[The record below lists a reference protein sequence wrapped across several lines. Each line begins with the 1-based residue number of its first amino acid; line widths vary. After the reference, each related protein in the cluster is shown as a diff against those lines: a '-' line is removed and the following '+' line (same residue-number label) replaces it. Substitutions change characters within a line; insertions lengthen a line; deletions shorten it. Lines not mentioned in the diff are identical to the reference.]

1 MDEPADTRP
10 EHVSMFASRRNAGED
25 ETGGVERELIAMLQQ
40 AGSNGR
46 KERATTLARGD
57 QATSKA
63 PTKSARQPDI
73 REDDP
78 LDEAGHALIAMLQ
91 KAADASNAEYDRA
104 SILAGRLSGE
114 LRANE
119 NRIKE
124 LESEVLHFRDRA
136 TRAEE
141 WLEVISRE
149 IESKLIAPRR
159 GGPA

>member
-1 MDEPADTRP
+1 MDEPSDTRP
-10 EHVSMFASRRNAGED
+10 EQVSMFAPRRKAGED
-25 ETGGVERELIAMLQQ
+25 ETGDVERELIAMLQQ
-40 AGSNGR
+40 AGSNVR
-46 KERATTLARGD
+46 KDRATTLARAD

-63 PTKSARQPDI
+63 PNSARQPDM

-119 NRIKE
+119 SRIEE
-124 LESEVLHFRDRA
+124 LEAEVLHFRDRA